1 VNNFFGNHDDETV
14 NSMYAMC
21 RGKKGSETVHLIFLV
36 QQAVFKETMNLGVFW
51 VFVLNNNKD
60 LRINGGL
67 SMCFDG
73 TGKDLSLA
81 GYFAAYDKTMQEYQG
96 LAKIKAADK
105 FKTTKP
111 VIKKMVTKNNND
123 RWIYTEPPETDLSFE
138 TLLARTYLDN
148 IGIDKS
154 RFKIFEAIICIGGN
168 AKLQE
173 KIDEST
179 GEDGLW
185 KTFLG
190 DMPKRD
196 QAQDYLLTKLDDGE
210 LDTEEIAKNLEEIA
224 GAQSVL
230 CKFFKD
236 HQVFFMA
243 GFRFVFLYFNCH
255 SF

>member
-1 VNNFFGNHDDETV
+1 
-14 NSMYAMC
+14 MC

-36 QQAVFKETMNLGVFW
+36 QHAVFKETMNLGVFW
-51 VFVLNNNKD
+51 VFVLDNNKE
-60 LRINGGL
+60 LQSNGGL

-81 GYFAAYDKTMQEYQG
+81 GYFAAYDKTMREYQG
-96 LAKIKAADK
+96 LAKIKAAPK
-105 FKTTKP
+105 YKPTKP
-111 VIKKMVTKNNND
+111 VIEKMVTKNNND
-123 RWIYTEPPETDLSFE
+123 TWIYTEPPSMSDFSFE
-138 TLLARTYLDN
+138 ELLARTYLDN

-154 RFKIFEAIICIGGN
+154 RFKIFEAIICIGAN

-173 KIDEST
+173 KIDERT
-179 GEDGLW
+179 GQDGLW

-190 DMPKRD
+190 VMPKRD
-196 QAQDYLLTKLDDGE
+196 QAQNYLLTNLDDGE
-210 LDTEEIAKNLEEIA
+210 LNTEEIAKNLEKIA

-230 CKFFKD
+230 CKFSKD

-243 GFRFVFLYFNCH
+243 GFCFVFLYFNCH